1 MTKLSQLDKAAMI
14 KHLRGL
20 SLLSQ
25 KSNAKHSKNIQKQI
39 DHTIELTKIIKED
52 RAKISRLE
60 NVIDI
65 KQREIDELNSKNMD
79 LLWDAAQMEKELIT
93 IKKEIED
100 DEVKAAQVQKTLK
113 QYYKKE
119 STDN

>member
-39 DHTIELTKIIKED
+39 ANIDVPRLVRQLRGSEKTEYDALVEQANEHAGAKLLLNATETVRVQNLEQNIERVSSSLPASASGQPTSASVA
-52 RAKISRLE
+52 RAYARL
-60 NVIDI
+60 
-65 KQREIDELNSKNMD
+65 L
-79 LLWDAAQMEKELIT
+79 
-93 IKKEIED
+93 
-100 DEVKAAQVQKTLK
+100 
-113 QYYKKE
+113 
-119 STDN
+119 